1 MAHISNAAPLTI
13 SVEADGQQLSLTLAG
28 KADFSNISDVVTV
41 LNRLADEHERCVS
54 LDLSGLESMD
64 TDALKGLA
72 GSAGTF
78 RERRKRLHLK
88 NASDA
93 VHSILDKFLLSDIFC
108 VKHRCAGICN
118 PITCGIA
125 AEAWITDVFTLPCE
139 ITHCHEARTRVD
151 LVAEAVGFDKC
162 LRGDIKLAV
171 GEAVTNAAKYGRSN
185 DGTAQFTVSCFA
197 TPEKL
202 CVSISDNGPGFT
214 FKDLPSFEDSLFMEH
229 GRGIH
234 CMNAVM
240 DEVTFQFE
248 TGTTVRMVKLGE

>member
-1 MAHISNAAPLTI
+1 MARVSDTAPLTI
-13 SVEADGQQLSLTLAG
+13 SVEADGQQLSLTLTG
-28 KADFSNISDVVTV
+28 KADFSNISDVVAV
-41 LNRLADEHERCVS
+41 LDRLADEHERCVS

-72 GSAGTF
+72 GSAGAF

-88 NASDA
+88 EASNA
-93 VHSILDKFLLSDIFC
+93 VHNLLDKFHLSEIFC
-108 VKHRCAGICN
+108 VKHKCAGGCN

-125 AEAWITDVFTLPCE
+125 AEAWITDVFTLPCD
-139 ITHCHEARTRVD
+139 ITQCQEARMRVD
-151 LVAEAVGFDKC
+151 RVAEAIGFDMC
-162 LRGDIKLAV
+162 MRSDIKLAV
-171 GEAVTNAAKYGRSN
+171 GEAVANAVKYGYTKA
-185 DGTAQFTVSCFA
+185 GMAQFTVSCFA

-202 CVSISDNGPGFT
+202 CVSVSDNGPGFS
-214 FKDLPSFEDSLFMEH
+214 FDNLPSFEESLFMEH

-248 TGTTVRMVKLGE
+248 VGTTVRMVKQK